1 MVEQRLVKDI
11 TDRTTDTQLCQIQ
24 ETEKILQRSSQ
35 THEIGA
41 QRIQE
46 DLPGEEAQCQSQEIE
61 NQIDS
66 GIQQR
71 FFYAGLM
78 NYLLF
83 HELKNINKLQ
93 HGSPRNQLYRKTIL
107 IKRVYSEKG
116 QFYYILSIFFWS
128 QKKIPVR
135 LRCVR

>member
-24 ETEKILQRSSQ
+24 ETEKILQRSRQ
-35 THEIGA
+35 THKIGA

-46 DLPGEEAQCQSQEIE
+46 DLPGEEAQCQSQKIE

-83 HELKNINKLQ
+83 HRLKNINKLQ
-93 HGSPRNQLYRKTIL
+93 YEFFKDHLY
-107 IKRVYSEKG
+107 
-116 QFYYILSIFFWS
+116 
-128 QKKIPVR
+128 
-135 LRCVR
+135 